1 MFAEHQPLIR
11 EYAMQSA
18 DHTADVGYFVLATIQ
33 QQFSVVRES
42 YWDMKDK
49 GLDSKFAWGSKAAG
63 MKRIQATKEG
73 IYKDMFGHSLSNGEL
88 LLSIAS
94 IPGLG
99 LVKAGFYIQL
109 CTGCMGCL
117 DVHNLKRFGLDRKT
131 FLVPESLS
139 WETALGKANMYLQ
152 TIEKCGGSEYLWD
165 SWCDY
170 IAALYP
176 KKFRN
181 GEHVSQCHV
190 DYLINR
196 KD

>member
-73 IYKDMFGHSLSNGEL
+73 IYKDMFGYSQSNAEL
-88 LLSIAS
+88 LLVIAS

-99 LVKAGFYIQL
+99 LVVMILCCGDTVVVEDQAPPVSGTSEDEKVERAASLEAKAKDDKLIAEQENQSEGE
-109 CTGCMGCL
+109 T
-117 DVHNLKRFGLDRKT
+117 VHERPSPLGMFLLLTFVLGTIGGLY
-131 FLVPESLS
+131 FL
-139 WETALGKANMYLQ
+139 
-152 TIEKCGGSEYLWD
+152 I
-165 SWCDY
+165 
-170 IAALYP
+170 
-176 KKFRN
+176 F
-181 GEHVSQCHV
+181 
-190 DYLINR
+190 
-196 KD
+196 